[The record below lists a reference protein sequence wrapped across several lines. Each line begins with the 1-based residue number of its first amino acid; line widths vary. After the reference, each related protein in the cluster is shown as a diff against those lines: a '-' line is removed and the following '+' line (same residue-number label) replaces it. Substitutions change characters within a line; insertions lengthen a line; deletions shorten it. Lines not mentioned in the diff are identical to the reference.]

1 MFFKKLSAIAITS
14 GIICISAT
22 CCITAKSLKDSFSS
36 GTSTTCVD
44 TSFFKGNE
52 WKKTVWAKTKGYNKY
67 HYVRAYIG
75 GTNNSAAH
83 AWIDSKKHW
92 SYHDVSAKVSCK
104 QWDFN
109 RGRLGLFPKA
119 YGKYGTR
126 KRR

>member
-44 TSFFKGNE
+44 TSCSKGNK

-75 GTNNSAAH
+75 GTRKNPRD
-83 AWIDSKKHW
+83 AWADSGRKW
-92 SYHDVSAKVSCK
+92 SSHDVTAFASCK
-104 QWDFN
+104 QWDYN
-109 RGRLGLFPKA
+109 GGRLFLFPTA
-119 YGKYGTR
+119 YGKYGR
-126 KRR
+126 KGE